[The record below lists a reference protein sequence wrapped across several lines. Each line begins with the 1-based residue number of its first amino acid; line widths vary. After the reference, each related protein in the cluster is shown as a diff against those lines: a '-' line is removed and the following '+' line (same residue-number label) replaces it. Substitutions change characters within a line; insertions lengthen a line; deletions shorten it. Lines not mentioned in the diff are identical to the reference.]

1 MIHKSTL
8 DPSREVGCRAWRER
22 CPDPAARLPSSGPA
36 DPGGPSVQEQ
46 QGRAPQV
53 RDEALWRAVQADRPA
68 RRATTMPRS
77 WRNTARTTRNRL
89 DSLHHRLGS

>member
-1 MIHKSTL
+1 MIRRSTR
-8 DPSREVGCRAWRER
+8 DPSREVGRRAWRER
-22 CPDPAARLPSSGPA
+22 CPDPAAQVPPSVRP
-36 DPGGPSVQEQ
+36 DPGGPSVPGP

-53 RDEALWRAVQADRPA
+53 RDEALWRAAQADRPA